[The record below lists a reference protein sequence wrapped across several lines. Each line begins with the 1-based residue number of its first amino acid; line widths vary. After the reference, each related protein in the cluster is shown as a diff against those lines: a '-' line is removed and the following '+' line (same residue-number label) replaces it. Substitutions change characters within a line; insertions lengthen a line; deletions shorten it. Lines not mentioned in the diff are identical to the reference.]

1 MKLNQMM
8 WYEGAKGS
16 WTKMQASCQHSSRK
30 IKSWN
35 GLHSRQPSCAHS
47 LFIIWVNRMDQGR
60 FLLCKQ
66 VHIKVRKAHVNDQKE
81 ISKMERPWSFP
92 CKQTHA
98 GFSFFFLDWQT
109 SRHDSYQF
117 ARGWGN
123 FKPSFH
129 TQGLSPYPHFKE
141 TKSNS
146 PEDYLC
152 CCLSREWES
161 WC

>member
-8 WYEGAKGS
+8 WYEGAKRS
-16 WTKMQASCQHSSRK
+16 WTKMQAYCQHSSRK

-35 GLHSRQPSCAHS
+35 GLHSRQPSCTHS

-92 CKQTHA
+92 CKQTRA
-98 GFSFFFLDWQT
+98 GFSPLFLKIGEPPDTILT
-109 SRHDSYQF
+109 SSHEDE
-117 ARGWGN
+117 
-123 FKPSFH
+123 
-129 TQGLSPYPHFKE
+129 E
-141 TKSNS
+141 TLNLPFTPKA
-146 PEDYLC
+146 
-152 CCLSREWES
+152 CLHIPTLKKQNPIVQKTTFVAA
-161 WC
+161 